1 MHLIRD
7 VWPIS
12 CLLSKIDIFFQAQFT
27 MANTWTDLMSIDDT
41 FEGEVV
47 RVDTAN
53 NNLALYN
60 VGGAVFCTDNVCT
73 HGNALLSDGFLEGHE
88 IECPFHQGRFD
99 VRDGRVTCEPATKPM
114 KTYPIK
120 VEEGRVFIDLTV

>member
-1 MHLIRD
+1 MSN
-7 VWPIS
+7 V
-12 CLLSKIDIFFQAQFT
+12 
-27 MANTWTDLMSIDDT
+27 WTDLMSMDDT

-47 RVDTAN
+47 RLDTGN
-53 NNLALYN
+53 KNLAVYN
-60 VGGAVFCTDNVCT
+60 VDGNLYCPDNVCT

-99 VRDGRVTCEPATKPM
+99 VRDGRVMCDPVDKPI

-120 VEEGRVFIDLTV
+120 AEDGRVFIDLTA

>member
-1 MHLIRD
+1 
-7 VWPIS
+7 
-12 CLLSKIDIFFQAQFT
+12 
-27 MANTWTDLMSIDDT
+27 MANTWTDLLSIDDT

-47 RVDTAN
+47 RVDTVN
-53 NNLALYN
+53 KNLAIYN
-60 VGGAVFCTDNVCT
+60 VGGNVFCTDNVST

-99 VRDGRVTCEPATKPM
+99 VRDGRVTCEPATKAM